1 MTSNR
6 IIYLVLTAFIAG
18 NMLII
23 FVQYSSSKNI
33 YNLITGNKKLSN
45 ELIVGNQ
52 LREAER
58 DLLAT
63 EIRLGRTIATN
74 DTTYLLQIDTMLA
87 DAHALLDSLRVID
100 DQDSAA
106 RNIDQLCQTGG

>member
-23 FVQYSSSKNI
+23 FVQYNSTKNI
-33 YNLITGNKKLSN
+33 HSLITGNNKLAN

-63 EIRLGRTIATN
+63 EIRLGRTLATD
-74 DTTYLLQIDTMLA
+74 DTSYLVQVDTLLEG
-87 DAHALLDSLRVID
+87 AHLLLDSLRVMAE
-100 DQDSAA
+100 QDNTI
-106 RNIDQLCQTGG
+106 RNI